1 MTESPRIVDGQNQT
15 SAVTTGTPMTDAPN
29 ERRLPVL
36 ALISLALIGFIL
48 VAMETMPAGLLPD
61 IAQGMATTEG
71 TVGLFVSA
79 YALGTVIVTVPAI
92 SLTRGFRRKPLLLTT
107 VAGLILANTV
117 TAISPDVV
125 VSLAS
130 RFVAGSF
137 SGVIWGMLAAYA
149 IRISPPTRSGL
160 ALSIMSIG
168 APLGFAFGT
177 PLGAF
182 IGGLTDWR
190 WSFTGL
196 SLIGLLVGVVIL
208 ICVPDS
214 PGLPATT
221 RIPLSRVF
229 VLRGVPIVLFV
240 IVVWMLAHST
250 IYTYIAPY
258 LRTTGTGITPD
269 VMLLVYGVASLGGVA
284 LTGFF
289 LDRHPRPLLHLSAL
303 TFTAAG
309 AVLLVGHASPAAV
322 LVAAVLWGLSFGGT
336 APQLQNALTHAGGD
350 NADIANSFLPVAFN
364 VAIFGAGILGA
375 ALLAGAD
382 GLILPATMT
391 VLGLLAVALTVVGRR
406 TAFAERH

>member
-1 MTESPRIVDGQNQT
+1 MSATIASTPLIDESDE
-15 SAVTTGTPMTDAPN
+15 M
-29 ERRLPVL
+29 RLPVL

-61 IAQGMATTEG
+61 IAAGMATSEG

-92 SLTRGFRRKPLLLTT
+92 SLTRRFHRKPLLLIS
-107 VAGLILANTV
+107 VVGLILANTI
-117 TAISPDVV
+117 TAISPDVA
-125 VSLAS
+125 VSLVS
-130 RFVAGSF
+130 RFIAGSF

-149 IRISPPTRSGL
+149 IRISPPARSGL

-190 WSFTGL
+190 WSFVGL
-196 SLIGLLVGVVIL
+196 SILGLLVGLIIL
-208 ICVPDS
+208 VCVPDV
-214 PGLPATT
+214 PGQPATT
-221 RIPLSRVF
+221 KLPLRAVF
-229 VLRGVPIVLFV
+229 TLRGVPIVLIV

-258 LRTTGTGITPD
+258 LRTTRTDITAD
-269 VMLLVYGVASLGGVA
+269 LMLLVYGVASLGGVA
-284 LTGFF
+284 LVGVL
-289 LDRHPRPLLHLSAL
+289 LDRHPRPLLHLSAA

-309 AVLLVGHASPAAV
+309 VVLLVGNASTPAI
-322 LVAAVLWGLSFGGT
+322 LIAAVLWGVSFGGT

-364 VAIFGAGILGA
+364 LAIFGAGILGA
-375 ALLAGAD
+375 LLLNAAD
-382 GLILPATMT
+382 GLILPASMSI
-391 VLGLLAVALTVVGRR
+391 LGLLALILTVIGRR
-406 TAFAERH
+406 TAFAARR